1 MREGQRKGM
10 EMKNNLMV
18 KGVWAAMMTPYD
30 EKGMAS
36 EDGVKEFMEFF
47 LDKKLDGIFPV
58 SNVGEFATLT
68 FEEKRR
74 IIEICVSMGKGKMKV
89 CPGVTDLNLDR
100 ALELAEF
107 SCEQGADGVI
117 ISSPYYYP
125 YGNTYIEE
133 YLRIFLKESPL
144 PVIIYHSPRF
154 SNPISET
161 FLLEILKHPNVAAV
175 KESSGDA
182 RFLISLLERIK
193 REEIDVEVMLGWEE
207 LLLTGLV
214 HGASGCITSCGG
226 IVPEILRKVYDS
238 WTKGDMESAAFY
250 QQSISRITRVLGED
264 GLPYGYKMG
273 MAARIPQRMLQS
285 RHMNELENQLQLKA
299 EKIKGMLD
307 QELSLLESKQPCRN

>member
-1 MREGQRKGM
+1 MDM
-10 EMKNNLMV
+10 NNNLVV

-30 EKGMAS
+30 EKGMVS
-36 EDGVKEFMEFF
+36 ETVVKQFMEFF
-47 LDKKLDGIFPV
+47 LAKELDGIFPV
-58 SNVGEFATLT
+58 SNIGEFATLT

-74 IIEICVSMGKGKMKV
+74 IIEICVFMGKGKLKV

-100 ALELAEF
+100 ALELAEY
-107 SCEQGADGVI
+107 SSEQGADGVI

-125 YGNTYIEE
+125 YGNAYVEE
-133 YLRIFLKESPL
+133 YLRVFLKESPL

-154 SNPISET
+154 SNPVTES
-161 FLLEILKHPNVAAV
+161 FLMEMLNHPKVAAV

-193 REEIDVEVMLGWEE
+193 SEEIDVKVMLGWEE

-226 IVPEILRKVYDS
+226 IVPEILRKVYES
-238 WTKGDMESAAFY
+238 WMQGDMKSAEFY
-250 QQSISRITRVLGED
+250 QQSISRITRVLSEG

-273 MAARIPQRMLQS
+273 MAARIPQRLLQS
-285 RHMNELENQLQLKA
+285 SHMDEFEKQLQLKA
-299 EKIKGMLD
+299 EKIKGMLE
-307 QELSLLESKQPCRN
+307 QELSLLDKKQPYRN